1 MNKVILIGRTTQDIE
16 LKRMTNGNEV
26 TTFNIAVN
34 RSFKNANGEYDTDF
48 FPCVAFKKLAE
59 TISRYVK
66 KGDLVGIEGRLQ
78 TRSYTDKDNIK
89 RYVTEIIVDN
99 IDFLQPKP
107 KAEPKA
113 EPKPKTD
120 PFGIDPL
127 DDDDLPF

>member
-1 MNKVILIGRTTQDIE
+1 MNKVILIGRTTQDVE

-78 TRSYTDKDNIK
+78 ARNYTDKDNIK

-107 KAEPKA
+107 KAEPKL
-113 EPKPKTD
+113 KTD
-120 PFGIDPL
+120 PFEIDPL

>member
-78 TRSYTDKDNIK
+78 ARNYTDKDNIK

-99 IDFLQPKP
+99 IDFLQSK
-107 KAEPKA
+107 PKA

>member
-120 PFGIDPL
+120 PFRIDPL

>member
-16 LKRMTNGNEV
+16 LKRMTNGDEV

-78 TRSYTDKDNIK
+78 ARSYTDKDNIK
-89 RYVTEIIVDN
+89 RYVTEVIVDN
-99 IDFLQPKP
+99 IDFLQPK
-107 KAEPKA
+107 PKA